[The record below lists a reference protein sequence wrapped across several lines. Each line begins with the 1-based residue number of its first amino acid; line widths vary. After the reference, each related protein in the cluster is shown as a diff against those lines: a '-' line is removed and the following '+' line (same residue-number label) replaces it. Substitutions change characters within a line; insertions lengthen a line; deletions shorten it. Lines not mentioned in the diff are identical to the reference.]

1 MRFKSMI
8 ARGARQFGLGVT
20 RKETLDTLVERSMR
34 LAEIESRAVPS
45 SHEDAEGLAAGSSY
59 ESIESGDHGQPADA
73 AYESGMKA
81 RASGNDDLAFL
92 HFARSISLI
101 PRHGPTMSELQ
112 KMSAECLA
120 AAASD
125 QDPSAMHLLVRA
137 VEMNPNN
144 EIARHRLDALIA
156 AQGIDDLTKYCFVF
170 PDADRARAVHTTAYE
185 RALDYV
191 GLCGIVGDVLEFGVL
206 GGWSARI
213 LCELMRKALNL
224 NRLHLF
230 DSFDG
235 LPEYE
240 SEIDRNS
247 YEIGGRNIWAN
258 KMRFPDDFR
267 AGYGGRH
274 DLHIRDRLS
283 EIIRVERISVHKG
296 FYSETLKQNLPIKA
310 SIVHVDC
317 DLYQST
323 VEVLWGLHRMKAFQ
337 DGCVILF
344 DDWNCNRA
352 SPNYGERR
360 AFREFMQEQ
369 NDFTSSAWFTYGY
382 NGAAFILHD
391 PDT

>member
-1 MRFKSMI
+1 MHFKSMI
-8 ARGARQFGLGVT
+8 VKGARQFGLGIT
-20 RKETLDTLVERSMR
+20 RKETLDMLVDRSRR
-34 LAEIESRAVPS
+34 LADIEGQPEPS
-45 SHEDAEGLAAGSSY
+45 SHGSAEVR
-59 ESIESGDHGQPADA
+59 EQGQPADA
-73 AYESGMKA
+73 AYASGMEA

-92 HFARSISLI
+92 YFARSLSLI
-101 PRHGPTMSELQ
+101 PRHGPTMGELR
-112 KMSAECLA
+112 KMSADCLA
-120 AAASD
+120 AAADS
-125 QDPSAMHLLVRA
+125 QDPSVIRLLVRA

-144 EIARHRLDALIA
+144 EIARQRLDALIA
-156 AQGIDDLTKYCFVF
+156 AQGIDDLTKHCFIF
-170 PDADRARAVHTTAYE
+170 PDAERARAVHANAYE
-185 RALDYV
+185 RALDYI
-191 GLCGIVGDVLEFGVL
+191 GLSGVVGDVLEFGVL

-213 LCELMRKALNL
+213 LCELMRNTLNL

-240 SEIDRNS
+240 SEVDRNS
-247 YEIGGRNIWAN
+247 YEIGGRNIWSN

-267 AGYGGRH
+267 ANYGGRH
-274 DLHIRDRLS
+274 DLHIRDRLA
-283 EIIRVERISVHKG
+283 EIIRIERISVHKG
-296 FYSETLKQNLPIKA
+296 FYSETLKENLPIKA
-310 SIVHVDC
+310 SLVHVDC

-391 PDT
+391 PSA